1 MTFQRHRAV
10 LKNGLRLVT
19 IETPHLHSALVAV
32 HVRVGSRHETAA
44 TNGVSHFLE
53 HVIFRGS
60 ERFADSLEVNGLIED
75 AGGSLNGMTQRD
87 QSHYDTPIHPRHLGL
102 GLDVLGDLVSRP
114 RFLGVELEREIILEE
129 MMDELDMSGRDI
141 DVGNLAM
148 RLMFGG
154 HPLGLKVAG
163 TPESVRALTEADL
176 RAHHARF
183 YGAANMVVS
192 VAGPVRHE
200 EVLPMVESAFAA
212 LGRGEAAVEM
222 APVLLPNG
230 PHIELVDLDES
241 QIDLCLSFF
250 GPPETHPDHLPLMLV
265 RALLDDNITSWL
277 QRDIVET
284 RALAYSVRAGM
295 ELFSDAGTFDI
306 EASCSPA
313 KAMGVIEAV
322 LSLLDRLREKPVP
335 REELDRVLMRRRVSL
350 DFHSDDLATLVNCFG
365 APELFRAPESFEE
378 TLAAMARV
386 SPQQIQEVARR
397 TFSADKLHLCAV
409 GPRVKRLKKS
419 ILADIAR
426 ALPRAR

>member
-230 PHIELVDLDES
+230 PHIELVDLD
-241 QIDLCLSFF
+241 
-250 GPPETHPDHLPLMLV
+250 V
-265 RALLDDNITSWL
+265 RW
-277 QRDIVET
+277 
-284 RALAYSVRAGM
+284 
-295 ELFSDAGTFDI
+295 
-306 EASCSPA
+306 
-313 KAMGVIEAV
+313 
-322 LSLLDRLREKPVP
+322 
-335 REELDRVLMRRRVSL
+335 
-350 DFHSDDLATLVNCFG
+350 
-365 APELFRAPESFEE
+365 
-378 TLAAMARV
+378 
-386 SPQQIQEVARR
+386 
-397 TFSADKLHLCAV
+397 
-409 GPRVKRLKKS
+409 
-419 ILADIAR
+419 
-426 ALPRAR
+426 

>member
-1 MTFQRHRAV
+1 MIFQRHRAV

-19 IETPHLHSALVAV
+19 IETPHLHSALIAA

-114 RFLGVELEREIILEE
+114 IILEE
-129 MMDELDMSGRDI
+129 MMDELDMAGRDI

-222 APVLLPNG
+222 APVILPNG
-230 PHIELVDLDES
+230 PHLELVDLDES

-322 LSLLDRLREKPVP
+322 LSLLARLREKPVP

-350 DFHSDDLATLVNCFG
+350 DFHCDDLATLVNCFG